1 MAPTMGLP
9 IAIQAHGTPPAAHS
23 VHAHADE
30 EPGRYGSAP
39 GHAGG
44 PSGSDAA
51 VDLPDVAW
59 ISARDGSRA
68 PRDLEDQAARYHPS
82 RHELTINADFRAITD
97 LINPLAGPL
106 HGRTRSSRRDR
117 SARAGMVRA
126 DPRRG
131 RPHRPQLDLEGRAA
145 RGAALAHV
153 AHGRPATAPSP
164 ACNAS
169 EAPRP
174 EAWSAAGR
182 RRRIVTELDDPRPS
196 SWSCPRGIAQ
206 TNGQEP
212 GGQTGWIGRSNHR
225 CAAGRAGAVAARPRR
240 RRDAAALLHAGR
252 SGSNGSSRP
261 VDGHRDRGDDLRRAS
276 RRTSSSGRAYQSASS
291 TGPNRGG
298 EARRA
303 RRARPSDPVASAP
316 AARGR
321 ASVPALSLLGASGA
335 ILCPRAIRGHIFT
348 GIGGFSV
355 PARAWV
361 PVAQLSQEVLDLQ
374 AKHV

>member
-1 MAPTMGLP
+1 
-9 IAIQAHGTPPAAHS
+9 
-23 VHAHADE
+23 
-30 EPGRYGSAP
+30 
-39 GHAGG
+39 
-44 PSGSDAA
+44 
-51 VDLPDVAW
+51 
-59 ISARDGSRA
+59 
-68 PRDLEDQAARYHPS
+68 
-82 RHELTINADFRAITD
+82 
-97 LINPLAGPL
+97 
-106 HGRTRSSRRDR
+106 
-117 SARAGMVRA
+117 MVRA

-131 RPHRPQLDLEGRAA
+131 RPRRPQLDLEGRAA
-145 RGAALAHV
+145 WGATLAHV

-174 EAWSAAGR
+174 EAWSAARR
-182 RRRIVTELDDPRPS
+182 RRRIVSGLDDPRPS

-225 CAAGRAGAVAARPRR
+225 CAAGRTGAVAARPRR
-240 RRDAAALLHAGR
+240 RRDAAAPLHAGR
-252 SGSNGSSRP
+252 SGSSGSSRP
-261 VDGHRDRGDDLRRAS
+261 VDGHRDRGDDLRQAS
-276 RRTSSSGRAYQSASS
+276 RRSSSSGRAYQSGSS

-348 GIGGFSV
+348 GIGGFLLPPGHGYQWHSCHKKWWICRQNMHRR
-355 PARAWV
+355 P
-361 PVAQLSQEVLDLQ
+361 
-374 AKHV
+374 